1 MSKRNSRE
9 IALKILYQIHE
20 EGAYA
25 NLALDKAL
33 FSCQDLDP
41 RDKGLITEIVYGSVK
56 NRGKL
61 DYVLNQFAKIKVKKM
76 DRWTRNIL
84 RMALYQIMFLDK
96 VPDSAAVDEAVKLS
110 KRYGRSDKFVN
121 AVLRQLFAGTGADC
135 MAGSGAGCNT
145 ISGGT
150 VLLSCVDGAAVC
162 AAVWRR
168 AGRAAVSV
176 V

>member
-61 DYVLNQFAKIKVKKM
+61 EYFA
-76 DRWTRNIL
+76 
-84 RMALYQIMFLDK
+84 
-96 VPDSAAVDEAVKLS
+96 
-110 KRYGRSDKFVN
+110 
-121 AVLRQLFAGTGADC
+121 
-135 MAGSGAGCNT
+135 
-145 ISGGT
+145 
-150 VLLSCVDGAAVC
+150 DGA
-162 AAVWRR
+162 
-168 AGRAAVSV
+168 VSNYV
-176 V
+176 FG